1 MREIKIPNE
10 ILERNIVHEALH
22 NNSFFLKVKKY
33 IDTTKDKGKSYFTDD
48 NLQKIFNLICVYFDK
63 YKKIPKRNEIEFLLE
78 KIEKDETKLMLVKSC
93 LGFVIDL
100 KDKLNPD
107 LISDETK
114 NFIKKAKAFEGFLEG
129 QEEFEKGNYDKLAD
143 IFAKSAQINFDNDL
157 GVSIK
162 DVDKAYE
169 LISSTSSENAISTGM
184 KSLDRLLDGG
194 SHGSEIYIYSGTPGI
209 GKCSHRDVKITIRYK
224 IDTETGKIV

>member
-33 IDTTKDKGKSYFTDD
+33 IDTSKEKGKSYFNDD
-48 NLQKIFNLICVYFDK
+48 NLQKIFNLTCVYFDK
-63 YKKIPKRNEIEFLLE
+63 YKKIPQRSEIEFLLE

-93 LGFVIDL
+93 LGFVVDL

-107 LISDETK
+107 LIDDETK
-114 NFIKKAKAFEGFLEG
+114 DFIKKAKAFEGFLEG

-143 IFAKSAQINFDNDL
+143 IFAKSAQINFDKDL
-157 GVSIK
+157 GISIK
-162 DVDKAYE
+162 DVDRAYE
-169 LISSTSSENAISTGM
+169 LISSTSMESATTTGM

-194 SHGSEIYIYSGTPGI
+194 YHGGELYVYAGTPGI
-209 GKCSHRDVKITIRYK
+209 GKCSYKDVKVIIRYK
-224 IDTETGKIV
+224 IDTETGKII